1 VKGPRVVVIGGGAAG
16 LMAAGRAA
24 EKGARVVLV
33 EKNQTLGAKLLL
45 SGKGRCNLT
54 SAEEDLDTFLSA
66 FGPKGKF
73 LYSAFS
79 RFGPAETLEFFF
91 LPGTQDKGGTGEK
104 GFSRKGRLR
113 KGDQLPD

>member
-1 VKGPRVVVIGGGAAG
+1 MSGPRVVVIGGGAAG

-24 EKGARVVLV
+24 EKGARVILV

-54 SAEEDLDTFLSA
+54 SAEEDLETFLSA

-79 RFGPAETLEFFF
+79 RFGPAETLDFFSSRDSG
-91 LPGTQDKGGTGEK
+91 PRWNGGNESFPK
-104 GFSRKGRLR
+104 KEAPNR
-113 KGDQLPD
+113 